1 MKVPALWIA
10 AAFSTGILLRPEGS
24 STAAPLLVAAGA
36 LILAGAVAA
45 KFLRP
50 LWPSGIVALAAW
62 CALGAASV
70 SIEHNAVLH
79 DNVCQLVA
87 SGRIDTSQPLRWR
100 GRLREDPL
108 RLPWGARY
116 LVDLE
121 SVEAAGRVIPTVGGL
136 RVNYF
141 WKRGAEE
148 SLPPLR
154 AGDRIEALVRARPP
168 RNFMDPGAPDT
179 RGLLERDGVDVV
191 GTLRS
196 PELLQKLSS
205 PPPTMAQQLAH
216 ARGTLLNQIDV
227 TFVGSPEIA
236 AILRAMLLGDR
247 MFVDS
252 NVSLDFQ
259 KTGAFHVLVLA
270 GLHVGV
276 LCAFFLWLGRKLRS
290 PVWLTAIVT
299 LTALALYVGVVQDRP
314 PILRAALMAAFF
326 LLAQPLYR
334 RVALLNTVAVAAI
347 LLLAVHASLLRDMSF
362 ELSFL
367 AAGSIAGLAL
377 PWIDRTSERYLAGVM
392 HLGDVPRDLSFPPK
406 VAQFRIDLRA
416 VVARTSSVL
425 PKRIAYVSE
434 RLLTVPLRAGLRL
447 WELFVLSSALQVGML
462 ALLAFDFHRVTLA
475 GPASNVLAVLLTG
488 LIVPLGFLTLGTE
501 LIWSRLAAPLAWA
514 LGLLVKILLATVHW
528 FATLPLVSFRTPAP
542 AMWLLAGS
550 FATLVVL
557 CSLARKNM
565 VSNPVRL
572 ARIRTRSGRPARVTR
587 IAELIA
593 AVALAAFTFLAAV
606 HPLGARLARGKLE
619 IAVLD
624 VGQGDSIFAAFPDGR
639 TMLIDGGGEPG
650 STFTHGLRSGPDVG
664 EDVVAPYLWS
674 RGLKRLDVIALTHA
688 HHDHLDGLRAILND
702 FAVGELWVGLDS
714 DAPAFRDLLGDAK
727 AHGVKIVHRYAA
739 ENFDFGGVQCAIV
752 WPPAPGGAP
761 LTENNDSLVILL
773 QDGTTRFLLPGDIEA
788 KAEKELSSGDENL
801 RADFLKVP
809 HHGSKSSSTGPFLEG
824 VAPRFAVISVGDG
837 NPFGHPND
845 SVVERYEERG
855 TKLLRTD
862 QDGAITALSDGHRL
876 TVTSYRDS
884 HPLN

>member
-10 AAFSTGILLRPEGS
+10 AAFAAGILLRPAGS
-24 STAAPLLVAAGA
+24 SSAAPWLIAAGV
-36 LILAGAVAA
+36 LILTGALAA
-45 KFLRP
+45 KFLRA
-50 LWPSGIVALAAW
+50 LWPAGIVALAAW

-70 SIEHNAVLH
+70 SIERNAVPR
-79 DNVCQLVA
+79 DNVSRLVA
-87 SGRIDTSQPLRWR
+87 SRRIDTSQPLRWR

-121 SVEAAGRVIPTVGGL
+121 SVEAAGRVIPAVGGL

-154 AGDRIEALVRARPP
+154 AGDRVEALVRARQP

-179 RGLLERDGVDVV
+179 RGLLARDGVDMI

-205 PPPTMAQQLAH
+205 PPPTMAQQMARV
-216 ARGTLLNQIDV
+216 RGTLLNQIDA

-276 LCAFFLWLGRKLRS
+276 LCAFFMWLGRKLRL
-290 PVWLTAIVT
+290 PLWVTAIVT
-299 LTALALYVGVVQDRP
+299 LTTLALYIGVVQDRP
-314 PILRAALMAAFF
+314 PILRATLMAAFF

-347 LLLAVHASLLRDMSF
+347 LLLAVHPSLLRDMSF

-377 PWIDRTSERYLAGVM
+377 PWIDRTSERYLAGLK

-416 VVARTSSVL
+416 VVARMSAML
-425 PKRIAYVSE
+425 PKRIAHVSE
-434 RLLTVPLRAGLRL
+434 PLLTVPLRVGLRV
-447 WELFVLSSALQVGML
+447 WELFLLSSALQVGML

-475 GPASNVLAVLLTG
+475 GPASNVFAVLLTG
-488 LIVPLGFLTLGTE
+488 LIVPLGFLTLGAE
-501 LIWSRLAAPLAWA
+501 LVWSRLAAPLSWA

-542 AMWLLAGS
+542 EMWLLAAS
-550 FATLVVL
+550 FAALVVL

-565 VSNPVRL
+565 VRDPVRL
-572 ARIRTRSGRPARVTR
+572 GRIRMRSATPTRVAR
-587 IAELIA
+587 IAELLA
-593 AVALAAFTFLAAV
+593 AVALAGFTFLAAV
-606 HPLGARLARGKLE
+606 HPLSARLARGKLE
-619 IAVLD
+619 VTVLD

-639 TMLIDGGGEPG
+639 TMLIDGGDEPG
-650 STFTHGLRSGPDVG
+650 STFTHGLRSGPDVR

-674 RGLKRLDVIALTHA
+674 RGLKRLDVVALTHA

-702 FAVGELWVGLDS
+702 FTVGELWVGLDS
-714 DAPAFRDLLGDAK
+714 DAPAFRDLLDEAK
-727 AHGVKIVHRYAA
+727 AHGVKIVHRYAG
-739 ENFDFGGVQCAIV
+739 EKVDFGGVQGSIV

-761 LTENNDSLVILL
+761 LTENNDSLVISL

-809 HHGSKSSSTGPFLEG
+809 HHGSKSSSTEAFLEG
-824 VAPRFAVISVGDG
+824 VAPRFAVISVGEG

-845 SVVERYEERG
+845 SVVERYAQRG

-876 TVTSYRDS
+876 TLTSYRDS
-884 HPLN
+884 QPIN